1 MTLADCFLLQVL
13 VFLKGSLP
21 DRGIH
26 QEGCLGG
33 ESVADVSVWQ
43 SLSVSGTTIHLPEAI
58 AFEENICLSGIAL
71 SWVT

>member
-1 MTLADCFLLQVL
+1 M
-13 VFLKGSLP
+13 
-21 DRGIH
+21 
-26 QEGCLGG
+26 
-33 ESVADVSVWQ
+33 ADVSVWQ